1 MKKLFA
7 LFLVAIA
14 LNIFASCAQNR
25 QLVEHLPFT
34 ITNAYYTSWIAQQ
47 PKNTSGMDL
56 SITIPDKTD
65 DITLKSV
72 YFKGQSAV
80 FLEEKEGIYSA
91 HFISAKDK
99 PDYTISSNSSKEVN
113 NPKPQLPEQPPVE
126 LRPDDALLV
135 YLQDGKERY
144 YKLKNLKDN
153 GTKYP
158 AEAPFNKNN

>member
-25 QLVEHLPFT
+25 QLVEQLPFT

-47 PKNTSGMDL
+47 PKNTSGIDL
-56 SITIPDKTD
+56 SLTIPNKTD

-72 YFKGQSAV
+72 YFKGQLAV
-80 FLEEKEGIYSA
+80 LREEKETIYST
-91 HFISAKDK
+91 HFISAKEN
-99 PDYTISSNSSKEVN
+99 PDYTISSDIRKEVN
-113 NPKPQLPEQPPVE
+113 NPKPQLYKQPPVE
-126 LRPDDALLV
+126 LRPDDALLI

-144 YKLKNLKDN
+144 YKLKNLKDK